1 MSKHSEKKTKV
12 VENRYDHPQSYYQ
25 SYVPTPYIA
34 ATYEQPTVVI
44 PHIQGTQ
51 IITAEPTVI
60 RERRVVQGESQFIK
74 QDHVI
79 QEQNCCMPC
88 MPCVPCCDKEQ
99 KVVTRQVVLKE
110 KQPIVQNR
118 NEDYERKL
126 DEIEKLHL
134 QEVRE
139 MELKMQQQLE
149 QLQNQKVQDEQQRQL
164 LDLKQSLFDIKHQL
178 SQRGQQTQPQQQQT
192 QIINPYQIEKLENQL
207 DKKKKRIK
215 ELKQII
221 NNIQIELQQKSS
233 QIQDLD
239 LRLRQPI
246 PQQVVH
252 VPVPQENY
260 ELINQVR
267 YLEQERNALLREIDS
282 LKFSNSELSS
292 LSFRED
298 PEKIRLKQ
306 DYTRMIN
313 DFRFLEQ
320 ENIKMATIIGQK
332 DELIKSLEQRISIEL
347 SRQSILL
354 QQQSPQRVVLEQT
367 TTTRPIQAQYV
378 IDSSQS
384 FPPQPIHKQY
394 IIQDQPIQ
402 TIQPTLLQQ
411 QQQQQTLPN
420 VKIIS

>member
-1 MSKHSEKKTKV
+1 MSKHSEKKSKA
-12 VENRYDHPQSYYQ
+12 VEPRYDHSQSYYQ
-25 SYVPTPYIA
+25 TYVPTPYVA
-34 ATYEQPTVVI
+34 TTYEQPIVMV
-44 PHIQGTQ
+44 PQIQGTQ
-51 IITAEPTVI
+51 IIRAEPTVI

-79 QEQNCCMPC
+79 QEQNCCIPC
-88 MPCVPCCDKEQ
+88 MPCVQCCDKEQ

-118 NEDYERKL
+118 NEVYEKKL
-126 DEIEKLHL
+126 DEIEKLHI
-134 QEVRE
+134 QEIKD
-139 MELKMQQQLE
+139 MEFKMQQQLE
-149 QLQNQKVQDEQQRQL
+149 LLQNQKLQEEQQRQISG
-164 LDLKQSLFDIKHQL
+164 LKQSLLDIKNQL
-178 SQRGQQTQPQQQQT
+178 TQKSQQSQPQQQQ
-192 QIINPYQIEKLENQL
+192 QMINPYQIERLENQL
-207 DKKKKRIK
+207 EKKKKRIK
-215 ELKQII
+215 ELKQVI
-221 NNIQIELQQKSS
+221 NNMQMELQQKSS

-239 LRLRQPI
+239 FRLRQPV
-246 PQQVVH
+246 PQSVVH
-252 VPVPQENY
+252 VPVPEENY

-267 YLEQERNALLREIDS
+267 YMEQERNALLREIDS
-282 LKFSNSELSS
+282 LKFSNSELSQ
-292 LSFRED
+292 LSFKQD
-298 PEKIRLKQ
+298 PEKIRLQQ

-313 DFRFLEQ
+313 DFRFIEQ

-332 DELIKSLEQRISIEL
+332 DELIKSLEQRISVEL

-367 TTTRPIQAQYV
+367 TTTRPVQTQYV

-384 FPPQPIHKQY
+384 YLPQPIHKQY

-411 QQQQQTLPN
+411 QQTLPN

>member
-12 VENRYDHPQSYYQ
+12 VEYRHDHQQSYYQ
-25 SYVPTPYIA
+25 TYVPTPYVA
-34 ATYEQPTVVI
+34 TTYEQPIVVV
-44 PHIQGTQ
+44 PNIQPTQ

-60 RERRVVQGESQFIK
+60 RERRIVQGESQYIK
-74 QDHVI
+74 QDQVI
-79 QEQNCCMPC
+79 QEQNCCMSC

-118 NEDYERKL
+118 NEEYEKKL
-126 DEIEKLHL
+126 DDIEKLHI
-134 QEVRE
+134 QEIRE
-139 MELKMQQQLE
+139 MELKMQQQLD
-149 QLQNQKVQDEQQRQL
+149 QLQNQKLQDEQQRQL

-178 SQRGQQTQPQQQQT
+178 TQRVQQTQPQQS
-192 QIINPYQIEKLENQL
+192 QIINPYQIEKLETQL

-215 ELKQII
+215 EMKQII
-221 NNIQIELQQKSS
+221 NNLQIELQQKNS

-282 LKFSNSELSS
+282 LKFTNSELSS

-332 DELIKSLEQRISIEL
+332 DELIKSLEQRISVEL
-347 SRQSILL
+347 QRQSILL
-354 QQQSPQRVVLEQT
+354 QQQSPQRIVLEQT
-367 TTTRPIQAQYV
+367 TTTRPIQTQYV

-384 FPPQPIHKQY
+384 YPQQPIHKQY

-411 QQQQQTLPN
+411 QQQTLPN

>member
-1 MSKHSEKKTKV
+1 MSKHSEKKTKAV
-12 VENRYDHPQSYYQ
+12 DYRYDHLQSYYQ
-25 SYVPTPYIA
+25 TYVPTPYVA
-34 ATYEQPTVVI
+34 STYEQPIVLLPNIQTTQVI
-44 PHIQGTQ
+44 T
-51 IITAEPTVI
+51 TEPTVI

-74 QDHVI
+74 QDHMI
-79 QEQNCCMPC
+79 QEQNCCIPC
-88 MPCVPCCDKEQ
+88 MPCVQCCDKEQ

-118 NEDYERKL
+118 NEDYEKKL
-126 DEIEKLHL
+126 DEIEKLHI
-134 QEVRE
+134 QEIKE
-139 MELKMQQQLE
+139 MELKMQQQLD
-149 QLQNQKVQDEQQRQL
+149 QLQNQKLQDEQQRQL
-164 LDLKQSLFDIKHQL
+164 QDLKQSLFDIKHQL
-178 SQRGQQTQPQQQQT
+178 TQRVQQTQPQQS
-192 QIINPYQIEKLENQL
+192 QIINPYQIERLETQL
-207 DKKKKRIK
+207 NKKKKKIK

-221 NNIQIELQQKSS
+221 NNIQIELQQKTSL
-233 QIQDLD
+233 IQDLD
-239 LRLRQPI
+239 LRLRQPL
-246 PQQVVH
+246 PQSVVH

-282 LKFSNSELSS
+282 LKFTNSELSS
-292 LSFRED
+292 LSFKDD

-306 DYTRMIN
+306 DYSRMIN
-313 DFRFLEQ
+313 DFRFVEQ

-332 DELIKSLEQRISIEL
+332 DDLIKSLEQRISVEL

-354 QQQSPQRVVLEQT
+354 QQQSPQRVILEQT
-367 TTTRPIQAQYV
+367 TTTRPIQTQYV

-384 FPPQPIHKQY
+384 YPPQPIHKQY

-402 TIQPTLLQQ
+402 TMQPTLL